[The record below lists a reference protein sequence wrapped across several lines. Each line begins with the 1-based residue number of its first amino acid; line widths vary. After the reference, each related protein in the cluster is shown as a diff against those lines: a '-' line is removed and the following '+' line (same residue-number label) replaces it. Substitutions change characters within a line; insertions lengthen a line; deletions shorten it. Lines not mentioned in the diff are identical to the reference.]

1 MNGIKLKWKSTYP
14 HHSFS
19 IHKSSLNSPPF
30 FSSSKRRG
38 GVALGGEANMTRLC
52 ESFPPRDNIETRP
65 TLSMG
70 ETNSEMI
77 FVHLLHRF
85 VHELGLKHW
94 TSLLNR
100 VSLQEAR
107 MLPLSLVHN
116 PIGLWIGHMG
126 VQSNS

>member
-1 MNGIKLKWKSTYP
+1 
-14 HHSFS
+14 
-19 IHKSSLNSPPF
+19 
-30 FSSSKRRG
+30 
-38 GVALGGEANMTRLC
+38 MTRLC

-116 PIGLWIGHMG
+116 PIGLSANRPLDWAHGCAI
-126 VQSNS
+126 